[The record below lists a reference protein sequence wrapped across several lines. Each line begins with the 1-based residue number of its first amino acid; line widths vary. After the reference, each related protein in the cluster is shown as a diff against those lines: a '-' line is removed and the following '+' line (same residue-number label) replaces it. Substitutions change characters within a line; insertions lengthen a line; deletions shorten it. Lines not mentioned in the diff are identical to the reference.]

1 METAALIVAAGRG
14 VRAGGAVPKQYA
26 AVAGEALIRHTLRAF
41 LGHPAVDG
49 VLVAIHADD
58 DEAYRAATAG
68 LDLMAP
74 VVGGASRQESVLNGL
89 EKLAESA
96 PDRVL
101 IHDAARPFVDG
112 AMIGRVLAALD
123 EHAGAVAALPVHDTL
138 KRENA
143 GGTVAGTVDRA
154 GLWRAQTPQGFRFAD
169 ILAAHRQARGLGP
182 GMELTDDAAVAEQA
196 GLSVALVPGSE
207 DNFKVTSADDL
218 KRARNILSPP
228 GADVRT
234 GHGFDVHRF
243 GDGDHV
249 MLCGVRVPHDRG
261 LVGHSDADA
270 GLHALTDAVLGAIAG
285 GDIGDHFPPTDPAW
299 KDASSDVFLAHALE
313 LVRRRGGRIANV
325 DVTLIC
331 ESPRIG
337 PHRQAMRDRV
347 AEILA
352 LDPDRVSVKATTT
365 EQLGFAGRGEGLA
378 AQATATVHLGPGSE

>member
-1 METAALIVAAGRG
+1 MNVAALIVAAGRG

-26 AVAGEALIRHTLRAF
+26 AVAGEPLIRHTVRAF
-41 LGHPAVDG
+41 LGHRAVDG
-49 VLVAIHADD
+49 VLVAIHPDD
-58 DEAYRAATAG
+58 GEAYRAATAG

-74 VVGGASRQESVLNGL
+74 VPGGASRQESVLNGL

-96 PDRVL
+96 PEKVL
-101 IHDAARPFVDG
+101 IHDGARPFVDG
-112 AMIGRVLAALD
+112 AMIDRVLAALD
-123 EHAGAVAALPVHDTL
+123 DHAGAVAALAVHDTL
-138 KRENA
+138 KRQDPD
-143 GGTVAGTVDRA
+143 GRVAETVDRA

-169 ILAAHRQARGLGP
+169 ILEAHRQARGL
-182 GMELTDDAAVAEQA
+182 ELTDDAAVAEQA

-228 GADVRT
+228 GPDVRT

-243 GDGDHV
+243 GEGDHV
-249 MLCGVRVPHDRG
+249 MLCGVRIPHDRG

-299 KDASSDVFLAHALE
+299 KDASSDVFLAKALE

-337 PHRQAMRDRV
+337 PHREAMRGRV
-347 AEILA
+347 AEILGMA
-352 LDPDRVSVKATTT
+352 PDRVSVKATTT
-365 EQLGFAGRGEGLA
+365 EQLGFTGRGEGLA
-378 AQATATVHLGPGSE
+378 AQATATVHLDPGPE